1 MESALHRIAPVFV
14 NRRSGVIATARPDEV
29 CPCSGRTPAA
39 FGAERAA
46 RPGRR
51 VTNLTQSDPILA
63 LVTDERRKYVRALLR
78 CATARVAD
86 EAVDGLHGAVSF
98 SLSVFGVRDGCARD
112 STGALSCFM
121 FYFNQLIHGETGASD
136 GVFSFVARV
145 RQAVTENMSLGLTLS
160 VNEVGR

>member
-1 MESALHRIAPVFV
+1 V
-14 NRRSGVIATARPDEV
+14 
-29 CPCSGRTPAA
+29 
-39 FGAERAA
+39 

-51 VTNLTQSDPILA
+51 VTNLTQSDPILSH
-63 LVTDERRKYVRALLR
+63 VTDEHRKYVRALLR
-78 CATARVAD
+78 CAPACVAS

-112 STGALSCFM
+112 SAGALSCFM
-121 FYFNQLIHGETGASD
+121 FYFNQLIHGETGALD